1 MGCCFFKL
9 VACMYCI
16 FVCVFIAEIT
26 FSKRGDAKKALDKYN
41 GVHLDGAK
49 MKIQFVQGQ
58 SISERVVLP
67 KRPLQVALSLT
78 RIKLKGSSLSCF
90 RTYVQF
96 SYIYICTCNCNLFSS
111 KGLLVGTFLE
121 DIKVLVSK
129 VINNNSSSS
138 TASNGT
144 AIPSAHSKERRED
157 GQIR

>member
-1 MGCCFFKL
+1 
-9 VACMYCI
+9 MYCI

-96 SYIYICTCNCNLFSS
+96 SYICTIVTATSLAARASWWELFWRIS
-111 KGLLVGTFLE
+111 KCW
-121 DIKVLVSK
+121 SAR
-129 VINNNSSSS
+129 SS
-138 TASNGT
+138 TTT
-144 AIPSAHSKERRED
+144 AAPLQMGPQSRRHTQRKEGRMGR
-157 GQIR
+157 